1 MRTLELK
8 VYDIF
13 KTKLGEA
20 EAKIIIEYFEAKAEQ
35 KYEQKKDVLATK
47 QDLFV
52 FENSLKSELNQ
63 LEIRLV
69 KQMYWINIVQFLAT
83 IGSILAILK
92 FGMCK

>member
-1 MRTLELK
+1 MRALELK

-20 EAKIIIEYFEAKAEQ
+20 EAKIIIEYFEAKADE

-47 QDLFV
+47 EDINGLRIDMKDL
-52 FENSLKSELNQ
+52 EN
-63 LEIRLV
+63 RLI

-92 FGMCK
+92 FGMGK